1 MMGRQ
6 RLLLGAVLL
15 LLGGF
20 MLADAAGY
28 RFPGGGRPMEFFWP
42 VLLLLA
48 GALMILNVFVRRK
61 VEVEKAS
68 IDLQGAARARLK
80 ISHGAGVLKVHKGA
94 AAGVLASG
102 SFTGGVR
109 QNVRK
114 TGDRLEVSLRPA
126 ADTFGIPFFDS
137 GMQVDWD
144 LALNDTVALEL
155 DLDSGANQA
164 HIDLRDLNITSLD
177 LDGGASETRLV
188 LPARGRSRADLD
200 IGAASMDITIPDGVS
215 ARIKIDHGLSEV
227 KIDGRFPRVGGVY
240 KSPDFET
247 AANAV
252 DMDIDAG
259 AASIRIH

>member
-1 MMGRQ
+1 MGRD

-48 GALMILNVFVRRK
+48 GALMILNVLMRRK
-61 VEVEKAS
+61 VVVEKAS

-80 ISHGAGVLKVHKGA
+80 INHGAGKLKIHKGA
-94 AAGVLASG
+94 SSGMLASG
-102 SFTGGVR
+102 SFAGGLR
-109 QNVRK
+109 QSVRK
-114 TGDRLEVSLRPA
+114 TGDRLEVTLRPA
-126 ADTFGIPFFDS
+126 ADWSWFPFFDS
-137 GMQVDWD
+137 GTSVDWD
-144 LALNDTVALEL
+144 LALNDAVALEL

-164 HIDLRDLNITSLD
+164 DIDLRDLNLTSLD
-177 LDGGASETRLV
+177 LDGGASDTRLV

-227 KIDGRFPRVGGVY
+227 KVDGRFPRVGGVY

-252 DMDIDAG
+252 DLEIDAG
-259 AASIRIH
+259 AASIRIR